1 MAPVAALIHQ
11 SAAHVR
17 QGASA
22 QQHIQPPVPL
32 DDLRVPHMVG
42 HVGGEVVVGH
52 QQGLA
57 GEVDAVGAFHPQHV
71 LLPPGVDIVKVAG
84 VPDVAGVIQVQLA
97 VLFQRRPAVDAVPV
111 AGMVRVDGDG
121 LPAVVDKVF
130 GGVVPPHAGGALG
143 GAAGQRAGDIKN
155 VIRIP
160 DLAQAVGVAQ
170 RAGQRRQ
177 VIAGPPGPR
186 RGCLAVGVG
195 GCDLFAVV
203 CVFHNFLLD
212 TPVPGQ
218 QGAVR
223 AVGRSDFIVRRQR
236 RRSSWRSPCRR
247 GRSAPGRR
255 PGR

>member
-1 MAPVAALIHQ
+1 MGDALGAADQKGLAVQNGEVGALPHIAEGFGGGQPVDQTEMAPVAALIHQ

-17 QGASA
+17 LGASA

-71 LLPPGVDIVKVAG
+71 LLPPGVDIVKIAG

-121 LPAVVDKVF
+121 LPAVVHKVF
-130 GGVVPPHAGGALG
+130 GGVVPSHAWGAPGGE
-143 GAAGQRAGDIKN
+143 AGQGAGDVKD
-155 VIRIP
+155 VVGIP
-160 DLAQAVGVAQ
+160 HLAQAVGVPQ
-170 RAGQRRQ
+170 RAGQGGQ
-177 VIAGPPGPR
+177 VVARPPGV
-186 RGCLAVGVG
+186 GDGGLDAGVG
-195 GCDLFAVV
+195 FCDLFGVA
-203 CVFHNFLLD
+203 CVFHGFLLY
-212 TPVPGQ
+212 
-218 QGAVR
+218 
-223 AVGRSDFIVRRQR
+223 
-236 RRSSWRSPCRR
+236 
-247 GRSAPGRR
+247 AP
-255 PGR
+255 